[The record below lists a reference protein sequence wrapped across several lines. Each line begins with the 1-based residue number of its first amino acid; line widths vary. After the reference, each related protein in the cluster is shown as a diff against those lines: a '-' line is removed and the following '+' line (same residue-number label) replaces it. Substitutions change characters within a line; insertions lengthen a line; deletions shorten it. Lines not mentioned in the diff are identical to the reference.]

1 MKRELSK
8 DILVERSILKTYR
21 RDIWYNFVAAIKQYQ
36 LIEPNDNI
44 MVCISGG
51 KDSILMAKCFQLL
64 HRYSDFNF
72 DVRYVVMDPGYS
84 KENRQLIESNCRLLN
99 IPIEIFDTPIFDS
112 TLKVD
117 DNPCYLCARMRR
129 GYLYRYAKKIG
140 CNKIALGHHQD
151 DVMETFMMNLLYNGS
166 VKAMMPKLYSDNVE
180 GLELIR
186 PLYMVREKAIIN
198 WMNHNELKFLRCA
211 CKLTQA
217 IARGDDELTSKRYET
232 KQLIKELAKIDKN
245 VEKNIFQ
252 AASNV
257 VLDKII
263 EYKSNN
269 KVYNFLDNY
278 KDNRPTYYHDSKE
291 EYDIKN
297 E

>member
-198 WMNHNELKFLRCA
+198 WMNHNELQFLRCA

-291 EYDIKN
+291 EYDIQN

>member
-186 PLYMVREKAIIN
+186 PLYMVRERAIIN

-217 IARGDDELTSKRYET
+217 IARGDDELSSKRYET
-232 KQLIKELAKIDKN
+232 KQLIK
-245 VEKNIFQ
+245 
-252 AASNV
+252 
-257 VLDKII
+257 
-263 EYKSNN
+263 
-269 KVYNFLDNY
+269 
-278 KDNRPTYYHDSKE
+278 
-291 EYDIKN
+291 
-297 E
+297 